1 MLISIIVHRDNNCLL
16 PYDRVATRFGR
27 DIIASTYYA
36 LSPTP
41 SHSQLL
47 PPTLTPSIYSH
58 LLFTK
63 STPHPPTF
71 TPTHSTI
78 NHSHPFLFKIS
89 SHLPTLTD
97 STIFLKNQSRFTHS
111 HPFSTK
117 IWILW
122 PTPTH
127 SSLKIAHNY
136 ELWHFSHPKLT
147 HLHPRW
153 HTLKH

>member
-1 MLISIIVHRDNNCLL
+1 MLRDNNCLL

-47 PPTLTPSIYSH
+47 PPTLTPSIHSH

-63 STPHPPTF
+63 STPHSPTF

-97 STIFLKNQSRFTHS
+97 SQPFFSKISRDLPTLTHS
-111 HPFSTK
+111 QLKFGYSDPLPR
-117 IWILW
+117 IL
-122 PTPTH
+122 H
-127 SSLKIAHNY
+127 
-136 ELWHFSHPKLT
+136 
-147 HLHPRW
+147 
-153 HTLKH
+153 